1 MVRVVWCVPCLQPLI
16 LPWRRLTWGD
26 LWKISADRNV
36 KRVISSACHDFSS
49 YIAYACFWL
58 TRWNG
63 PVVVFAP
70 LFVCTLW
77 CHCFWHLSFHV
88 WRAYRY
94 LALPSVW
101 KKVNN
106 IVLRVF
112 LSKRYEILTITE
124 FFWVG
129 ACCPRS
135 DIICQCCSRNYLQLF
150 EQKYL
155 NRFLNK
161 AFYYKMNAS
170 LLGSDLW
177 GNLFSHL

>member
-16 LPWRRLTWGD
+16 SPWWQLTWGH

-36 KRVISSACHDFSS
+36 KWVISSACHDFLHTSHMLV
-49 YIAYACFWL
+49 FGWL
-58 TRWNG
+58 DGMDLLLVSRLSLC
-63 PVVVFAP
+63 V
-70 LFVCTLW
+70 LFGATA
-77 CHCFWHLSFHV
+77 FDTFHFMFEEHIV
-88 WRAYRY
+88 ILRF
-94 LALPSVW
+94 PVW

-112 LSKRYEILTITE
+112 LSKRYEIQTIIE

-161 AFYYKMNAS
+161 TFYYKMNAS

-177 GNLFSHL
+177 GNLFCQL